1 MARWSWRRQFQVSS
15 NRVARAA
22 VALLIVRVIEGLG
35 AWLFFN
41 EFFLAVTPVPWVVQ
55 ASFVAYF
62 LLNLRLSQHY
72 RRGRTATSLLVTDVL
87 VNVGL
92 LAFPVA
98 ASGGLASPLLLVFPL
113 KSIHYAM
120 VFNEAWAAA
129 FVGVSGVMLVII
141 WAVQLADLLP
151 VIPLALLGPKNAHS
165 AVKFAILGIFLVV
178 PVATAWLRRA
188 IGDPVAT
195 LRTTATAAR
204 GEAHSM
210 VAGVLLR
217 VSEAV
222 SRLTRLDEI
231 LETVVEIAPQSI
243 DMDYC
248 GILLWREDS
257 GEYRGAA
264 AAGAGPQMARGF
276 SRMRL
281 SPEDVPDYEWSRR
294 LGHCVVAS
302 AADSEHVSA
311 LDVQAVLVAP
321 LLSGDRFYG
330 IMEFARR
337 RTPVGFTQR
346 DLTIA
351 DGIARQTAVAL
362 QRAQL
367 IEESRR
373 LVRAV
378 ESTDDGVLITDPERR
393 VIFANRG
400 FLQTMGYR
408 REEVVGH
415 DASEFAIG
423 PEGWLATIS
432 EAVQQRGWRGETVAY
447 RKDGTEFPILLN
459 AGLIRD
465 DDGAVQGAVAILQ
478 DISEE
483 KRFQQQMQRADR
495 LVAVG
500 EMAAG
505 IAHEVNNALT
515 VIFGQTAEAAER
527 SDGQLRA
534 ALTEVDGQARRIA
547 DIVQGVLGFA
557 RPHAPKRRLIDLA
570 KVTRQ
575 TIDLIRH
582 DIERQ
587 GVQLEVDCES
597 ELPAVMAD
605 PQQLQQI
612 LLNLFGN
619 ALQAMAPCERR
630 WLGVEV
636 RGVGER
642 LVISVRDAGP
652 GIPQE
657 IMARIFDPFFSTKD
671 DGNGLGL
678 SVSYA
683 IAQAHGGDLQVES
696 KVGEGAVFSL
706 SLPIRGP
713 EADALDEAEVG
724 RDFERVLLVDD
735 DPDVAEALTSM
746 LRREGIK
753 VLHAGTGAEAL
764 LLLDRG
770 DWDAVFLDVRLPGMS
785 GPEIYDELARRRPDL
800 APRVVFVT
808 GGLWRSHSRLREEL
822 PPQPILPKPCTQDQ
836 VREVLRRLRTQRRAA
851 A

>member
-1 MARWSWRRQFQVSS
+1 MARGWRSYFEVSS
-15 NRVARAA
+15 NRVARAS
-22 VALLIVRVIEGLG
+22 VALLIVRVVEGLA

-41 EFFLAVTPVPWVVQ
+41 EFFLAVTPVPWIVQ
-55 ASFVAYF
+55 VSFVAYL
-62 LLNLRLSQHY
+62 LLNLRLNQHY
-72 RRGRTATSLLVTDVL
+72 RRGRTAAWLLTMDVL

-98 ASGGLASPLLLVFPL
+98 ASGGLASPLLLVFPV

-120 VFNEAWAAA
+120 VFSQGWAAA
-129 FVGVSGVMLVII
+129 FVGATGVMLVAI

-151 VIPLALLGPKNAHS
+151 VIPLASLGPKNAHS

-178 PVATAWLRRA
+178 PAATAWLRRA
-188 IGDPVAT
+188 IGDPVST
-195 LRTTATAAR
+195 LRSLAPAR
-204 GEAHSM
+204 GDAHSM

-231 LETVVEIAPQSI
+231 LDTVVSIAPQSI

-264 AAGAGPQMARGF
+264 AAGAGPKMARAF
-276 SRMRL
+276 SRMTL

-302 AADSEHVSA
+302 AADSEHVSS

-330 IMEFARR
+330 VMEFARR

-367 IEESRR
+367 IEDSRR

-378 ESTDDGVLITDPERR
+378 ESTDDAVLITDAERR

-408 REEVVGH
+408 KEEILGQ
-415 DASEFAIG
+415 DALQFITG
-423 PEGWLATIS
+423 PEGWLSNMRDAS
-432 EAVQQRGWRGETVAY
+432 HQRGWRGETVAY
-447 RKDGTEFPILLN
+447 RKDGSEFPIMLN
-459 AGLIRD
+459 AGPIRD
-465 DDGAVQGAVAILQ
+465 DEGQVQGAVAILQ

-495 LVAVG
+495 LAAVG

-515 VIFGQTAEAAER
+515 VIFGRTADSDAR
-527 SDGQLRA
+527 SEEELRS
-534 ALTEVDGQARRIA
+534 ALHEVDGQARRIA
-547 DIVQGVLGFA
+547 DIVQGALGFA
-557 RPHAPKRRLIDLA
+557 RPHAPKRRPIDLV

-575 TIDLIRH
+575 TLDLIRH
-582 DIERQ
+582 DVDRQ
-587 GVQLEVDCES
+587 GVRLDVECES
-597 ELPAVMAD
+597 DLPPVMAD

-612 LLNLFGN
+612 LLNLLGN
-619 ALQAMAPCERR
+619 ALQAMASCERR
-630 WLGVEV
+630 QLSVAV
-636 RGVGER
+636 RGVGDR
-642 LVISVRDAGP
+642 LVISVGDSGP
-652 GIPQE
+652 GIPPD
-657 IMARIFDPFFSTKD
+657 IVGRIFDPFFSTKD

-683 IAQAHGGDLQVES
+683 IARAHGGELQVES
-696 KVGEGAVFSL
+696 KVGEGTLFSL
-706 SLPIRGP
+706 VLPIQP
-713 EADALDEAEVG
+713 LEAAAAEVG
-724 RDFERVLLVDD
+724 HDFERVLLVDD
-735 DPDVAEALTSM
+735 EPDVAEALTTM
-746 LRREGIK
+746 LRKEGIA
-753 VLHAGTGAEAL
+753 VSQASNGEQAL
-764 LLLDRG
+764 SLLDSG

-800 APRVVFVT
+800 ASRVVFVT
-808 GGLWRSHSRLREEL
+808 GGLWRSNSRLRQEL

-836 VREVLRRLRTQRRAA
+836 MREVLRRLRLQRRAA